1 MGKRIL
7 SNKLISVPIC
17 FFVFLLLFS
26 SCIATQQDILAL
38 NRQIQT
44 LSSQIY
50 KLEGVREKQ
59 ADVGAEID
67 SVRQELQRLSGI
79 LEENRH
85 LVKRAVEKGT
95 LEQDMLNARLA
106 GLEEKVAQLNRHL
119 NLESQP
125 ATQIQPSKGVPRKAA
140 VVTPQ
145 PPAGEKALASP
156 EKTLYEVS
164 LATYHEGKYKDAI
177 SGFKNLIKIYPKSNL
192 ADNAQFWIGESYMA
206 LKKYELAIQAYHE
219 VLTTYPEG
227 NKVPNAMLKQALAFI
242 EAKDDIAAKIV
253 LKNLIK
259 KYPDSDESKIAEAKL
274 NTLK

>member
-7 SNKLISVPIC
+7 SNKPISVPIC

-59 ADVGAEID
+59 ADVGAEVD
-67 SVRQELQRLSGI
+67 TVRQELQRLTGI

-85 LVKRAVEKGT
+85 LVKHAVESGT

-106 GLEEKVAQLNRHL
+106 GLEEKVAQVYKRL
-119 NLESQP
+119 NLEPKP
-125 ATQIQPSKGVPRKAA
+125 ATQRQPSKEVPRKAV

-145 PPAGEKALASP
+145 PPVREEALASP
-156 EKTLYEVS
+156 EKALYQEA

-192 ADNAQFWIGESYMA
+192 ADNAQFWIGESYLA

-219 VLTTYPEG
+219 VITTYPEG

-242 EAKDDIAAKIV
+242 EAKDDVAAKIV

>member
-7 SNKLISVPIC
+7 RNKSISVLIC
-17 FFVFLLLFS
+17 FFVFPLLFS
-26 SCIATQQDILAL
+26 SCIATQQDIVAL

-44 LSSQIY
+44 LSSQVY
-50 KLEGVREKQ
+50 KLQGVREKQ

-67 SVRQELQRLSGI
+67 SIRQEVQRLSGI

-85 LVKRAVEKGT
+85 LVKHAAAKGT
-95 LEQDMLNARLA
+95 LEQDTLNARLA
-106 GLEEKVAQLNRHL
+106 GLEDKVAQLYKHL
-119 NLESQP
+119 NLEPQP
-125 ATQIQPSKGVPRKAA
+125 ATQIQTSKEGPRKVAA
-140 VVTPQ
+140 VTPQ
-145 PPAGEKALASP
+145 PPVGEEALSSP
-156 EKTLYEVS
+156 EKTLYEEA
-164 LATYHEGKYKDAI
+164 LATYHDGKYKDAI

-219 VLTTYPEG
+219 VITTYPEG

-242 EAKDDIAAKIV
+242 EAKDDVAAKIV

-259 KYPDSDESKIAEAKL
+259 KYPGSDESNIAEAKL

>member
-7 SNKLISVPIC
+7 SNKPISVPIC

-59 ADVGAEID
+59 ADVGAEVD
-67 SVRQELQRLSGI
+67 TVRQELQRLTGI

-85 LVKRAVEKGT
+85 LVKHAVERDT

-106 GLEEKVAQLNRHL
+106 GLEEKVAQLYKHL
-119 NLESQP
+119 NLEP
-125 ATQIQPSKGVPRKAA
+125 KLATQKQPSKGGPRKAA

-145 PPAGEKALASP
+145 PPVQEEALASP
-156 EKTLYEVS
+156 EKALYQEA

-177 SGFKNLIKIYPKSNL
+177 SGFKSLIKIYPKSNL
-192 ADNAQFWIGESYMA
+192 ADNAQFWIGESYLA

-219 VLTTYPEG
+219 VITTYPEG

-242 EAKDDIAAKIV
+242 EAKDDVAAKIV

>member
-1 MGKRIL
+1 VL
-7 SNKLISVPIC
+7 IC
-17 FFVFLLLFS
+17 FFVFSLLFS
-26 SCIATQQDILAL
+26 SCIATQQDVLAL
-38 NRQIQT
+38 NRQIQI
-44 LSSQIY
+44 LSSQVY

-85 LVKRAVEKGT
+85 LVNRAVERGT
-95 LEQDMLNARLA
+95 LEQDALNARLA
-106 GLEEKVAQLNRHL
+106 GLENQVAQLYKHL

-125 ATQIQPSKGVPRKAA
+125 ASQKQTSKRLPRNVAE
-140 VVTPQ
+140 VIPQ
-145 PPAGEKALASP
+145 PPVPEEALASP
-156 EKTLYEVS
+156 EKALYEEA
-164 LATYHEGKYKDAI
+164 LATYHEGRYKDAI
-177 SGFKNLIKIYPKSNL
+177 SEFKNLIKIYPKSNL
-192 ADNAQFWIGESYMA
+192 ADNAQFWIGESYTA

-219 VLTTYPEG
+219 VITAYPDG

-242 EAKDDIAAKIV
+242 EAKDDVAAKIV

-259 KYPDSDESKIAEAKL
+259 KYPASDESKIAEAKL